1 MSTEIWQL
9 SAAELAAAL
18 ARGEVGAA
26 EAVDRHLERI
36 AAVNPEVN
44 AVTTVMADRARA
56 AAKDVDAR
64 RAAGEELG
72 PLAGV
77 PFTVKDNIHVEG
89 MATTQGMPE
98 LRVLVAEQDAPPV
111 RRLCAAGAIPVAR
124 TNMPD
129 MGMRGMHT
137 RSGTHG
143 DTVNLWDPAR
153 TPGGTSGGDAVAVAS
168 GMAPLALANDWEGS
182 IRIPAVFSGITGLR
196 PSCGR
201 YASDNRLMGR
211 EPALGTQLFPVDGPM
226 ARTVEDLRILH
237 GLLSGADPRDPRAVP
252 APAAGPPL
260 PGPIRVGVAADP
272 GGLGVDPRVRAAV
285 AAAADALEDA
295 GYRVEE
301 VEVPRLGD
309 ALRAY
314 ARLMMTEYS
323 LGWDALR
330 PLMPED
336 GRRFLEMSMERT
348 PPVGLAEYVQLTG
361 ERMGIQRAWAE
372 FLDRYPLLLG
382 PVFTEQPVE
391 PGLES
396 RDPEGLERVMT
407 AMRLCSVSTFAG
419 LPAVAVPTGIADGL
433 PQGVQL
439 IGRPFREDV
448 CLDAAAAV
456 EQRLG
461 TFTPVNPLNPQR
473 NHDN

>member
-1 MSTEIWQL
+1 MDSDIWQL
-9 SAAELAAAL
+9 SASALAAAV
-18 ARGEVGAA
+18 ARGEFGAA
-26 EAVDRHLERI
+26 EAVESHLERI
-36 AAVNPEVN
+36 DAVNPRVN

-56 AAKDVDAR
+56 AAKDIDAR
-64 RAAGEELG
+64 RTAGEPVG

-89 MATTQGMPE
+89 MATHQGIPE
-98 LRVLVAEQDAPPV
+98 LKVLVAAEDAPPV
-111 RRLCAAGAIPVAR
+111 RRLCAAGAIPVGR

-143 DTVNLWDPAR
+143 DTVNLWDPAL

-196 PSCGR
+196 PSYGR

-211 EPALGTQLFPVDGPM
+211 EPGLGTQLFPVDGPM
-226 ARTVEDLRILH
+226 ARSVADLRILH
-237 GLLSGADPRDPRAVP
+237 ELLSGADPRDPRAVP

-272 GGLGVDPRVRAAV
+272 GGLGVDPLVRAAV
-285 AAAADALEDA
+285 EAAAGALEDA
-295 GYRVEE
+295 GYQVEE
-301 VEVPRLGD
+301 VEVPALEEG
-309 ALRAY
+309 LRAY

-323 LGWDALR
+323 LGWEALK

-336 GRRFLEMSMERT
+336 GHRFLEMSMERN
-348 PPVGLAEYVQLTG
+348 PPVGLADYVKLTG
-361 ERMGIQRAWAE
+361 ERMGVQRAWAA
-372 FLDRYPLLLG
+372 FLDRCPLLLG

-396 RDPEGLERVMT
+396 RDAAGLERVMT

-419 LPAVAVPTGIADGL
+419 LPAVAVPTGTAGGL

-439 IGRPFREDV
+439 IGRPFREDL
-448 CLDAAAAV
+448 CLDAAHAV
-456 EQRLG
+456 EERLG
-461 TFTPVNPLNPQR
+461 TLTPVDPRR
-473 NHDN
+473 NRSN

>member
-1 MSTEIWQL
+1 MDSDIWQL
-9 SAAELAAAL
+9 SASALAAAV
-18 ARGEVGAA
+18 ARGECGAA
-26 EAVDRHLERI
+26 EAVESHLERI
-36 AAVNPEVN
+36 DTVNPRVN

-56 AAKDVDAR
+56 AAKDIDAR
-64 RAAGEELG
+64 RAAGEPVG

-89 MATTQGMPE
+89 MATHQGIPE
-98 LRVLVAEQDAPPV
+98 LKVLVAAEDAPPV
-111 RRLCAAGAIPVAR
+111 RRLCAAGAIPIGR

-143 DTVNLWDPAR
+143 DTVNLWDPAL

-196 PSCGR
+196 PSHGR

-211 EPALGTQLFPVDGPM
+211 EPGLGTQLFPVDGPM
-226 ARTVEDLRILH
+226 ARSVADLRILH

-252 APAAGPPL
+252 APVTGPPL

-272 GGLGVDPRVRAAV
+272 GGLGVDPLVRAAV
-285 AAAADALEDA
+285 EAAAGALEDA
-295 GYRVEE
+295 GYQVEE
-301 VEVPRLGD
+301 VEVPALEEG
-309 ALRAY
+309 LRAY

-323 LGWDALR
+323 LGWEALK

-336 GRRFLEMSMERT
+336 GHRFLEMSMERN
-348 PPVGLAEYVQLTG
+348 PPVELADYVKLTG
-361 ERMGIQRAWAE
+361 ERMGVQRAWAA
-372 FLDRYPLLLG
+372 FLDRCPLLLG

-396 RDPEGLERVMT
+396 RDAAGLERVMT
-407 AMRLCSVSTFAG
+407 AMRLCSVTTFAG
-419 LPAVAVPTGIADGL
+419 LPAVAVPTGTAGGL

-439 IGRPFREDV
+439 IGRPFREDL
-448 CLDAAAAV
+448 CLDAAGAV
-456 EQRLG
+456 EERLG
-461 TFTPVNPLNPQR
+461 TLTPLDPRR
-473 NHDN
+473 NRSN